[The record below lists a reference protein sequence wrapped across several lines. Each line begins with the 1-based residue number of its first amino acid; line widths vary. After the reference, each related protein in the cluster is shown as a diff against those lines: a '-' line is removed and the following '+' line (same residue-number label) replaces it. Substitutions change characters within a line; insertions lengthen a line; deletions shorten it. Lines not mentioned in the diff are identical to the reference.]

1 MKAAYPCMS
10 LVGDDCSVKT
20 VWRLCAAW
28 YVISVFPHK
37 RQCQQADTLFT
48 ETHNEG
54 QSEAVILWSLRRGA
68 TVCPGH
74 VTHTHTHTHTS
85 AHSHTH
91 THIHTTFNTQ
101 IRTHQNTCKYES
113 THTWNYAHACRH
125 KQSQLSTAVAWF
137 YVRMAIEAEEVVSQ
151 HHSWVQPLISLSL
164 SFCLGLIHSLSLSR
178 PFPELLLVTPSAS
191 QTFSVMVLPFG
202 QKNVMNPHHFFF
214 KGITIN
220 KVKQLI

>member
-1 MKAAYPCMS
+1 MQPDTSFQCFPIRGSVNKQTRSLQRLIMKVNLRLLSSGVSGGELLFVLGMS
-10 LVGDDCSVKT
+10 
-20 VWRLCAAW
+20 
-28 YVISVFPHK
+28 
-37 RQCQQADTLFT
+37 
-48 ETHNEG
+48 
-54 QSEAVILWSLRRGA
+54 
-68 TVCPGH
+68 
-74 VTHTHTHTHTS
+74 HTHTHTHTR
-85 AHSHTH
+85 ARTCTH

-214 KGITIN
+214 
-220 KVKQLI
+220 